1 MLSPTKVDD
10 VRQVTVIAINQVIE
24 QCVVV
29 DEFPVRAGIDD
40 RIRVAATVF
49 WILIATLLWILI
61 PATLLWWK
69 SNCRNDHTVAALA
82 FRAVFKLLTQELM
95 NIRAFTTLRGIW
107 TIIRCV
113 VFVLVRALGLF
124 GRFFWT
130 CFIPWFQ
137 AQLECFSN
145 SVVLALAL
153 LVTAGRRKVYRL

>member
-10 VRQVTVIAINQVIE
+10 VRQVAVIAIDQVIE
-24 QCVVV
+24 ECVVV

-61 PATLLWWK
+61 ATTLLWWK

-82 FRAVFKLLTQELM
+82 FRAVLKLVTQEVM
-95 NIRAFTTLRGIW
+95 NVWAFTSWRRIW
-107 TIIRCV
+107 TSIPRV
-113 VFVLVRALGLF
+113 VFVIVRAFGLF

-130 CFIPWFQ
+130 RFIPRFQ
-137 AQLECFSN
+137 AQ
-145 SVVLALAL
+145 
-153 LVTAGRRKVYRL
+153 